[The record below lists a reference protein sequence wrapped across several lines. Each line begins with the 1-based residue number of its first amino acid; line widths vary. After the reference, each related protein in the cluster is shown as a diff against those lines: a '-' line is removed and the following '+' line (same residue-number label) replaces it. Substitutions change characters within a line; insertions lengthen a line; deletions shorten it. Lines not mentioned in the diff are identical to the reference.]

1 MAEERDLTF
10 PPFRLELA
18 NERLWRGSEPL
29 SLRPKAFRLL
39 RYLAE
44 HPERLLT
51 QEELRKALWQHGYV
65 SDSLL
70 RGYIRQLREVLGDDA
85 KNPRFIETAGGRGY
99 RFIAPLTSTRPVP
112 SFNEASVSPALQP
125 PSPFVG
131 RQEERAHLHEALA
144 QALRGERQVVFV
156 SGEPGISA
164 RPRSSIP
171 FWRIVRG
178 PTRVFGSGADSV
190 SSTMAEARPTCR
202 CSRRSGGSRAGWK
215 GKRSSRS
222 CAGRRPPGFYNCPG
236 SWRRPRAR
244 R

>member
-85 KNPRFIETAGGRGY
+85 KDPRFIETAGGRGY
-99 RFIAPLTSTRPVP
+99 RFIAPLTSTRLLP
-112 SFNEASVSPALQP
+112 SFNESSVSPTLQP
-125 PSPFVG
+125 RSAPLNVSEMINRPLF
-131 RQEERAHLHEALA
+131 RA
-144 QALRGERQVVFV
+144 QGFGKQ
-156 SGEPGISA
+156 
-164 RPRSSIP
+164 
-171 FWRIVRG
+171 VRG
-178 PTRVFGSGADSV
+178 RHCILDCEIDSNPTHRRHSGDIA
-190 SSTMAEARPTCR
+190 
-202 CSRRSGGSRAGWK
+202 
-215 GKRSSRS
+215 
-222 CAGRRPPGFYNCPG
+222 CAASPMQTNAVCNLNGDQGI
-236 SWRRPRAR
+236 
-244 R
+244 